1 MLNISRDGSN
11 NQSNKIFC
19 YLPGV
24 VKLVDDILIQVTTWG
39 ELLVGVKN
47 VLDVPYKRE
56 VYLSQKGGSI

>member
-1 MLNISRDGSN
+1 MLNISSDRSN
-11 NQSNKIFC
+11 NQSDKIFC

-24 VKLVDDILIQVTTWG
+24 VKLVDDILIQATTWG

-47 VLDVPYKRE
+47 VLDVPYKHE